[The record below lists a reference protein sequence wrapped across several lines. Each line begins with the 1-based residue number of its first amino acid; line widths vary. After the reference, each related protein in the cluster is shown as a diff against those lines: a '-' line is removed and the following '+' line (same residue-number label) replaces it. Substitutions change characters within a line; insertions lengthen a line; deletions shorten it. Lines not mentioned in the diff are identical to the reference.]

1 MSPIGGLCS
10 ENGNQGI
17 SSKEECGVAARKLGY
32 ISSIYSTRITP
43 SYSRYRYPKGCY
55 IYGSQDSIYFN
66 THTTGSA
73 QASSRPIC
81 EYISKLLQYDIVSD

>member
-10 ENGNQGI
+10 ENGNQEI
-17 SSKEECGVAARKLGY
+17 SSKEECGVAANELGY
-32 ISSIYSTRITP
+32 YSLVYSTT

-81 EYISKLLQYDIVSD
+81 EHISMLLQYDIVSN

>member
-1 MSPIGGLCS
+1 MSPMGGLCS

-17 SSKEECGVAARKLGY
+17 SSKEECGVAARKLGFF
-32 ISSIYSTRITP
+32 SSIYSTS

-55 IYGSQDSIYFN
+55 IYGSYDSIYFN

-81 EYISKLLQYDIVSD
+81 EHISKLL